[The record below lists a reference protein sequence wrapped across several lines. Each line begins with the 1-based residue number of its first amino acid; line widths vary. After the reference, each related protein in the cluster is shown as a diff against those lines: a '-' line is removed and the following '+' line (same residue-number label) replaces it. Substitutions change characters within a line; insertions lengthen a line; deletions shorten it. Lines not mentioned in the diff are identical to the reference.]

1 MNDQSSYFVKI
12 KIFKCVNIVVI
23 TILNSCAFYC
33 SEQGGVLA
41 PFFATDEPGDDELV
55 VKDD

>member
-23 TILNSCAFYC
+23 TILNSYAFYC
-33 SEQGGVLA
+33 SKQGGVLA
-41 PFFATDEPGDDELV
+41 PFFAIDEPGDDELV